1 LERFL
6 SPLDTQNHLH
16 RLSLVYTSEQSSL
29 LPRAYFHE
37 ALEQVAGDDEV
48 LDFILEHS
56 PSWIEDLEV
65 RENTPKTDSRLD
77 TA

>member
-1 LERFL
+1 M
-6 SPLDTQNHLH
+6 
-16 RLSLVYTSEQSSL
+16 VYTSERSSL
-29 LPRAYFHE
+29 LPGAYFHK

-48 LDFILEHS
+48 LDFILQHS